1 MNIADIM
8 KQTGALDSISR
19 ELGVDPATARTGA
32 EALLPAILG
41 GFKKQAQPAPGGL
54 GGLIDMLGG
63 AGGGGLLEAVTGS
76 APTPAAPGNE
86 ILGQIFGSKEV
97 SRTVAGQAS
106 QSTGIDP
113 ALLKKMLPLLAMAV
127 TGYLASQKAGGGA
140 SDTGQGGGLGGM
152 LGQVLGGVM
161 GGGQGGAAQSGGLG
175 GLASL
180 IDLDGDGNPLDDILG
195 MAGRLSR

>member
-1 MNIADIM
+1 MNVADIM
-8 KQTGALDSISR
+8 NQTGALDSISR
-19 ELGVDPATARTGA
+19 ELGIDPGTARTGA

-54 GGLIDMLGG
+54 GGLIDLLGG
-63 AGGGGLLEAVTGS
+63 IGGGNLLDAVTGQ
-76 APTPAAPGNE
+76 APTPSEPGNE
-86 ILGQIFGSKEV
+86 ILGQIFGSKDV

-106 QSTGIDP
+106 KTTGLDP

-127 TGYLASQKAGGGA
+127 TGYLASQKAGA
-140 SDTGQGGGLGGM
+140 SSSTGEPQGGGLGGM

-161 GGGQGGAAQSGGLG
+161 GGGHAQSGGLG

-180 IDLDGDGNPLDDILG
+180 IDLNGDGNPLDDIIG
-195 MAGRLSR
+195 MAGKLRG